1 MFSLKRVTKSILSM
15 LVAATVFAACTQED
29 EMKINDSADLI
40 EVSDAVN
47 GQIIPGQYIVTYS
60 EKTTN
65 LTMRGLA
72 SPAARKEAMLSE
84 TNNLLA
90 EKNIS
95 KESVI
100 AVFSETVKGFA
111 LRLNDAELKAL
122 RNDKRVAQIEPDR
135 IVTLAPPCGTP
146 KGGPCND
153 DPTEPDN
160 PDDGG
165 GDGSSSQTTPYGI
178 NRVNGGVAYTGSSV
192 AWIIDTGIDL
202 DHEDLNVDA
211 SRGFNAFTSGRD
223 GKSLD
228 DGNGHGTHVAGTVGA
243 LNNNVGVIGV
253 AAGAT
258 VVPVK
263 VLDSRGSGS
272 YSGVIA
278 GVDHVAANGSAGDVA
293 NLSLGGPTSDALDA
307 AVLAAA
313 QNGIRM
319 VLAAGNESANANN
332 SSPARVNGNNV
343 YTISA
348 MDSNDN
354 FASFSNYANPPV
366 DYCQPGVA
374 INSTWKGGGYNTIS
388 GTSMAAPHAAGVLL
402 LGGNSTDGTV
412 NNDPDGNADAILV
425 Y

>member
-1 MFSLKRVTKSILSM
+1 MFSLQKLTKSVLS
-15 LVAATVFAACTQED
+15 LLITAVIFAACSQED
-29 EMKINDSADLI
+29 EMKINDPADLI
-40 EVSDAVN
+40 EVSDVVN
-47 GQIIPGQYIVTYS
+47 GQIIPGQYIVSYS
-60 EKTTN
+60 ETTTN

-72 SPAARKEAMLSE
+72 SPAARKEAIVNT
-84 TNNLLA
+84 TNDLLA
-90 EKNIS
+90 ENNIS
-95 KESVI
+95 NENVI
-100 AVFSETVKGFA
+100 AVYSETVKGFA
-111 LRLNDAELKAL
+111 LKLSDSELKDL
-122 RNDKRVAQIEPDR
+122 RSDKRIAQIEPDR

-146 KGGPCND
+146 NGGPCD
-153 DPTEPDN
+153 DN

-165 GDGSSSQTTPYGI
+165 GDDGSSSQTTPYGI
-178 NRVNGGVAYTGSSV
+178 NRVNGGVTYSGSSV

-223 GKSLD
+223 GKSTD
-228 DGNGHGTHVAGTVGA
+228 DGNGHGTHVAGTVAA
-243 LNNNVGVIGV
+243 LDNSVGVIGV

-258 VVPVK
+258 VIPVK

-278 GVDHVAANGSAGDVA
+278 GVDHVAANGNAGDVA
-293 NLSLGGPTSDALDA
+293 NLSLGGPTSDALDD
-307 AVLAAA
+307 AVRAAA
-313 QNGIRM
+313 DAGIKM
-319 VLAAGNESANANN
+319 VLAAGNSSEDANN
-332 SSPARVNGNNV
+332 SSPARVEYNNV

-348 MDSNDN
+348 MDSNDS
-354 FASFSNYANPPV
+354 FASFSNFANPPV
-366 DYCQPGVA
+366 DYCQPGVG

-412 NNDPDGNADAILV
+412 NNDPDGTADPILV

>member
-1 MFSLKRVTKSILSM
+1 MFSLKRLTKSVLSL
-15 LVAATVFAACTQED
+15 LVAAVFFAACTQQD
-29 EMKINDSADLI
+29 EMKINEPADLI
-40 EVSDAVN
+40 EVSDVKN

-60 EKTTN
+60 ETTTN

-72 SPAARKEAMLSE
+72 SPAARKEAIVST

-90 EKNIS
+90 EKNIA
-95 KESVI
+95 KENVL
-100 AVFSETVKGFA
+100 AVYSETVKGFA
-111 LRLNDAELKAL
+111 LKLNDAELQEL
-122 RNDKRVAQIEPDR
+122 RSDKRVAQIEPDR

-146 KGGPCND
+146 NGGPCD
-153 DPTEPDN
+153 GDGG
-160 PDDGG
+160 DGG
-165 GDGSSSQTTPYGI
+165 GDTGSQTTPYGI
-178 NRVNGGVAYTGSSV
+178 NRVNGGVSYTGSSV

-228 DGNGHGTHVAGTVGA
+228 DGNGHGSHVAGTVAA
-243 LNNNVGVIGV
+243 LDNSVGVIGV

-258 VVPVK
+258 VIPVK

-278 GVDHVAANGSAGDVA
+278 GVDHVAANGNSGDVA

-313 QNGIRM
+313 QNGIKM

-366 DYCQPGVA
+366 DYCSPGVA

-412 NNDPDGNADAILV
+412 NGDPDGTADPILV

>member
-1 MFSLKRVTKSILSM
+1 MVSLQKLKKSVLS
-15 LVAATVFAACTQED
+15 LLITAVIFVACSQED

-40 EVSDAVN
+40 EVSDVVN

-60 EKTTN
+60 ETTTN
-65 LTMRGLA
+65 LNMRGLA
-72 SPAARKEAMLSE
+72 SPAARKEAIVST

-90 EKNIS
+90 ENNIS
-95 KESVI
+95 NENVI
-100 AVFSETVKGFA
+100 AVYSETVKGFA
-111 LRLNDAELKAL
+111 LKLSDSELKDL
-122 RNDKRVAQIEPDR
+122 RSDKRIAQIEPDR

-146 KGGPCND
+146 NGGPCD
-153 DPTEPDN
+153 DN

-165 GDGSSSQTTPYGI
+165 GDDGSSSQTTPYGI
-178 NRVNGGVAYTGSSV
+178 NRVNGGVAYSGSSV

-211 SRGFNAFTSGRD
+211 SRGFNAFTKGKD
-223 GKSLD
+223 GKDLD
-228 DGNGHGTHVAGTVGA
+228 DGNGHGSHVAGTVAA
-243 LNNNVGVIGV
+243 LDNSVGVIGV

-258 VVPVK
+258 VIPVK

-307 AVLAAA
+307 AVTAAA
-313 QNGIRM
+313 NAGIKM
-319 VLAAGNESANANN
+319 VLAAGNESADANG
-332 SSPARVNGNNV
+332 SSPARVNGNNI

-366 DYCQPGVA
+366 DYCQPGVG

-412 NNDPDGNADAILV
+412 NNDPDGTADPILV

>member
-1 MFSLKRVTKSILSM
+1 
-15 LVAATVFAACTQED
+15 
-29 EMKINDSADLI
+29 MKINDPAELI
-40 EVSDAVN
+40 EISDVKN

-60 EKTTN
+60 ETTTN
-65 LTMRGLA
+65 QSMRGLA
-72 SPAARKEAMLSE
+72 SPAARKEAMIST
-84 TNNLLA
+84 TNDLLA
-90 EKNIS
+90 ERNIS
-95 KESVI
+95 KENVL

-111 LRLNDAELKAL
+111 LKLNDAELKEL
-122 RNDKRVAQIEPDR
+122 RSDKRVAQIEPDR

-146 KGGPCND
+146 NGGPCD
-153 DPTEPDN
+153 DPGDG
-160 PDDGG
+160 GG
-165 GDGSSSQTTPYGI
+165 GDGSSSQVTPYGI
-178 NRVNGGVAYTGSSV
+178 NRVNGGVSYTGSSV

-223 GKSLD
+223 GKSTD
-228 DGNGHGTHVAGTVGA
+228 DGNGHGTHVAGTVAA
-243 LNNNVGVIGV
+243 LDNSVGVIGV

-258 VVPVK
+258 VIPVK

-278 GVDHVAANGSAGDVA
+278 GVDHVAANGNPGDVA

-313 QNGIRM
+313 QNGIKM
-319 VLAAGNESANANN
+319 VLAAGNESADANN

-366 DYCQPGVA
+366 DYCQPGVG

-402 LGGNSTDGTV
+402 LGGNSTSGTV
-412 NNDPDGNADAILV
+412 NGDPDGTADPILV

>member
-1 MFSLKRVTKSILSM
+1 
-15 LVAATVFAACTQED
+15 
-29 EMKINDSADLI
+29 
-40 EVSDAVN
+40 
-47 GQIIPGQYIVTYS
+47 
-60 EKTTN
+60 
-65 LTMRGLA
+65 MRGLA
-72 SPAARKEAMLSE
+72 SPAARKEAIVST

-90 EKNIS
+90 ENSIS
-95 KESVI
+95 KENVI

-111 LRLNDAELKAL
+111 LRLNDAELNEL
-122 RNDKRVAQIEPDR
+122 RSDKRIAQIEPDR

-146 KGGPCND
+146 NGGPCD
-153 DPTEPDN
+153 DPTDPGDG
-160 PDDGG
+160 DDGG
-165 GDGSSSQTTPYGI
+165 GDGGSSSQTTPYGI
-178 NRVNGGVAYTGSSV
+178 NRVNGGVTSSGSSV

-223 GKSLD
+223 GKSTD
-228 DGNGHGTHVAGTVGA
+228 DGNGHGTHVAGTVAA
-243 LNNNVGVIGV
+243 LDNNVGVIGV

-258 VVPVK
+258 VIPIK

-278 GVDHVAANGSAGDVA
+278 GVDHVAANGNPGDVA

-313 QNGIRM
+313 QNGIKM

-354 FASFSNYANPPV
+354 FASFSNFANPPV
-366 DYCQPGVA
+366 DYCSPGVG

-402 LGGNSTDGTV
+402 LGGNTTDGTV
-412 NNDPDGNADAILV
+412 NNEPDGNADPILV

>member
-1 MFSLKRVTKSILSM
+1 MFSLQKLTKSVLS
-15 LVAATVFAACTQED
+15 LLITAVIFVACSQED
-29 EMKINDSADLI
+29 EMKINDPADLI
-40 EVSDAVN
+40 EVSDVEN

-60 EKTTN
+60 ETTTN

-72 SPAARKEAMLSE
+72 SPAARKEAIVST

-90 EKNIS
+90 ENNIS
-95 KESVI
+95 NENVI
-100 AVFSETVKGFA
+100 AVYSETVKGFA
-111 LRLNDAELKAL
+111 LRLNDAELNEL
-122 RNDKRVAQIEPDR
+122 RSDKRIAQIEPDR

-146 KGGPCND
+146 KGGPCED
-153 DPTEPDN
+153 DPTDPGDG
-160 PDDGG
+160 DDG
-165 GDGSSSQTTPYGI
+165 GSSSQTTPYGI
-178 NRVNGGVAYTGSSV
+178 NRVNGGVNYTGSSV

-223 GKSLD
+223 GKSTD
-228 DGNGHGTHVAGTVGA
+228 DGNGHGTHVAGTVAA
-243 LNNNVGVIGV
+243 LDNNVGVIGV

-258 VVPVK
+258 VIPVK

-278 GVDHVAANGSAGDVA
+278 GVDHVAANGNAGDVA

-313 QNGIRM
+313 QNGIKM
-319 VLAAGNESANANN
+319 VLAAGNESADANN

-348 MDSNDN
+348 MDNNDD
-354 FASFSNYANPPV
+354 FAYFSNYANPPV
-366 DYCQPGVA
+366 DYCQPGVG

-412 NNDPDGNADAILV
+412 NGDPDGTADPILV